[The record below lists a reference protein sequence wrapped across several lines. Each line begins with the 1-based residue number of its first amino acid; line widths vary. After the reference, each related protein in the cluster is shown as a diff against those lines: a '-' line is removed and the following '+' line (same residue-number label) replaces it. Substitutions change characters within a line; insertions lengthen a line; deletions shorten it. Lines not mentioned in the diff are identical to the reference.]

1 MNPMD
6 ATEPAL
12 RTISQPAGMKAL
24 VSLAGL
30 GLIALELWWFLA
42 PHGEREEQAAATA
55 TENGVQTVH
64 ITVDGGYSP
73 STVRLRPDLPVRILF
88 HRTDPSGCVARVIF
102 PDQQRSLD
110 LPLDEE
116 TTLELPPLEPGR
128 YPFHCGMNMVRGELE
143 VVAD

>member
-12 RTISQPAGMKAL
+12 RTISQPASLKAL
-24 VSLAGL
+24 VTLAGL
-30 GLIALELWWFLA
+30 GLIGLELWWFLA
-42 PHGEREEQAAATA
+42 PHGEGKEQAATAA
-55 TENGVQTVH
+55 TENGVQTVR
-64 ITVDGGYSP
+64 ISVDGGYSP
-73 STVRLRPDLPVRILF
+73 SQLRLRPGRPVRIVF

-116 TTLELPPLEPGR
+116 TTLELPPLAPGR

>member
-12 RTISQPAGMKAL
+12 RTISQPASVKAL
-24 VSLAGL
+24 VTLAGL
-30 GLIALELWWFLA
+30 GLITLELWWFLG
-42 PHGEREEQAAATA
+42 PHREGEEQQAAAEA
-55 TENGVQTVH
+55 ENGIQTVR
-64 ITVDGGYSP
+64 IRVDAGYSP
-73 STVRLRPDLPVRILF
+73 SQVRLRPGTPVRIVF
-88 HRTDPSGCVARVIF
+88 HRVDPSGCVARVIF

-116 TTLELPPLEPGR
+116 TTLELPPLAPGR

-143 VVAD
+143 VVER